1 MRKHEEGF
9 TIVETVVTL
18 VVTTL
23 FVAMAMQLHYQVTSI
38 SVVQLQQSIASS
50 LAYDNMRA
58 YANGAAPN
66 WFTCG
71 DTSPGATT
79 QIVKDETG
87 LVDGLPGQVRQ
98 KVIASSPYGCSSSTT
113 TNYLGMPIRVE
124 STVSYAERS
133 VTHVT
138 YTAF

>member
-1 MRKHEEGF
+1 MIREEAGF

-18 VVTTL
+18 VVMTL
-23 FVAMAMQLHYQVTSI
+23 FVAIAMQLHYQVTSI
-38 SVVQLQQSIASS
+38 SIVQLQQSIASS

-58 YANGAAPN
+58 YANGSAPN
-66 WFTCG
+66 WFACEG
-71 DTSPGATT
+71 TSPGATT
-79 QIVKDETG
+79 KTIKNETG
-87 LVDGLPGQVRQ
+87 SVDGLPGQVEQ
-98 KVIASSPYGCSSSTT
+98 KVIVSAPYGCSSSTT

>member
-1 MRKHEEGF
+1 MRGKEAGF

-38 SVVQLQQSIASS
+38 SIVQLQQSIASS

-58 YANGAAPN
+58 YANGSAPN

-71 DTSPGATT
+71 GTSPGATV
-79 QIVKDETG
+79 QIVKNETG
-87 LVDGLPGQVRQ
+87 SVEGLPGQVQQ
-98 KVIASSPYGCSSSTT
+98 KVVASAPYGCSSSGT
-113 TNYLGMPIRVE
+113 TNYLGLPIRVE
-124 STVSYAERS
+124 STVSYAGRS